1 MIQEYK
7 DKLNRLKGKQ
17 ESLQLTLSEW
27 ESKLKIAQDDTIN
40 IELAQALIQET
51 AQETQSQLKYC
62 LEDIV
67 NSLLN
72 ACFPGYEVAVEFDV
86 SGGRTEANIVLYKEG
101 YEIKPKGGIA
111 DIISL
116 GFRIAVWSIG
126 NSRNVLCLDESL
138 KWLSADLQPMAGEIL
153 HEISHKLGINIIMPS
168 HIEPLLDM
176 ADKVYRVK
184 IVDGVSKVT

>member
-1 MIQEYK
+1 MIQDYK
-7 DKLNRLKGKQ
+7 DKINRLKGKQ
-17 ESLQLTLSEW
+17 EALLLSLAEW
-27 ESKLKIAQDDTIN
+27 EDRLENAKGETIN
-40 IELAQALIQET
+40 IELSQALIQQT

-72 ACFPGYEVAVEFDV
+72 SCFPGYTVSVEFDV

-176 ADKVYRVK
+176 ADKVYK
-184 IVDGVSKVT
+184 IRNVDGISQLA